1 MKKWIRAGFRSVL
14 EIATSAKK
22 LVKGMYHPKNQ
33 RMVVIRF
40 SIFDDLFIY
49 IYIYNPE
56 VSFSTRRRLPQQKK
70 RLGFCYRMALPR
82 ALRSIDPP
90 ARSRKNVGL
99 N

>member
-49 IYIYNPE
+49 IYTTQKCLSVHAGGCHN
-56 VSFSTRRRLPQQKK
+56 RRS
-70 RLGFCYRMALPR
+70 ALDSVTGWLCHVP
-82 ALRSIDPP
+82 
-90 ARSRKNVGL
+90 
-99 N
+99 